1 MIKDMQ
7 KQAKIFLRITIFLF
21 VILFLSSQELYARA
35 LHFIAYGDT
44 RRDIKTR
51 EKPQVKHNAI
61 AKVIW
66 ERNPDFIL
74 FSGDMVYCDEFER
87 FLEVITNNYAG
98 NKMVPLYPV
107 IGNHE
112 LIFGE
117 KVDAVIKDLLEKIGV
132 VNKSKEQTSSQPG
145 VLN

>member
-7 KQAKIFLRITIFLF
+7 KQAKIFLRITMFLF
-21 VILFLSSQELYARA
+21 VVLFLFSQELYASA

-61 AKVIW
+61 AAVIR

-87 FLEVITNNYAG
+87 FLEVITNNYAVS
-98 NKMVPLYPV
+98 KMITVHPHINLPPPP
-107 IGNHE
+107 
-112 LIFGE
+112 FSPS
-117 KVDAVIKDLLEKIGV
+117 A
-132 VNKSKEQTSSQPG
+132 
-145 VLN
+145 